1 VTTNLTGYKI
11 KDTYNQIMHIDGGPA
26 SSERILYSGLGTAT
40 ALKIGTSSVSVG
52 NIRLSGNSI
61 SALSGTVNISN
72 INVTSGTL
80 TGISDLA
87 IADGGTGASTA
98 PDARM
103 NLGLGSMSTQAA
115 NAVAIT
121 GGTVS
126 GVVFTGSFTG
136 ISLIESSY
144 FNTSNVNTALVITD
158 NNITAA
164 GANVNVDLNL
174 AGQGSGSVNINKV
187 NITTGSI
194 LMGVITDK
202 AYGQFY
208 STQDQTATA
217 NTATTITFNNAE
229 TFNTNVSIASSSHV
243 TVANAGVYSVTVSL
257 QFANSSAADHTA
269 IFWFTKNGADI
280 TNSASK
286 VAVIKAADGGVV
298 LPEVTVML
306 DLAAGDYTEVNF
318 AVSNAAVTLDYTAA
332 QASPFVCPAVPSAIL
347 CIERVG

>member
-1 VTTNLTGYKI
+1 MTTNLTGYKI

-26 SSERILYSGLGTAT
+26 SLEKILYSGLGTAT
-40 ALKIGTSSVSVG
+40 ALKIGTNSVSVG

-98 PDARM
+98 PDART

-144 FNTSNVNTALVITD
+144 FNTSNPSTALVITD
-158 NNITAA
+158 NSITAA
-164 GANVNVDLNL
+164 GANVNVDLDL
-174 AGQGSGSVNINKV
+174 AGQGSGSVNINNV

-194 LMGVITDK
+194 LMDVITDK

-208 STQDQTATA
+208 STADQTATA
-217 NTATTITFNNAE
+217 DTVTTVTFNNAD
-229 TFNTNVSIASSSHV
+229 TFNTNVTIASSSHI
-243 TVANAGVYSVTVSL
+243 TVAVDGVYSVTTSL
-257 QFANSSAADHTA
+257 QFSNSNTSDHNAT
-269 IFWFTKNGADI
+269 FWFVKNGVAID
-280 TNSASK
+280 SSSSK
-286 VAVIKAADGGVV
+286 VSVPRASQGGVT
-298 LPEVTVML
+298 LPQVTLMV
-306 DLAAGDYTEVNF
+306 DLVATDYIEVNF
-318 AVSNAAVTLDYTAA
+318 AVSNAAVSLDYTAA
-332 QASPFVCPAVPSAIL
+332 QASPFVCPAIPSAIL
-347 CIERVG
+347 NIERVG